1 MGSRNHGRSKVGRLG
16 RTGWSRR
23 AARTP
28 AFAVA
33 LIGTLLAGG
42 LAGCS
47 RSQADPKNTDWA
59 LLGNS
64 SQMQH
69 HAELRQIDAKT
80 IGKLGLAWAA
90 DMPTTYGLVG
100 NPLIEGGVVFQGG
113 PGGRIF
119 ANDLKTGRLLWRFEA
134 TYPDDA
140 ADHQSFGVFWA
151 RQFNRGV
158 ALYKGKVIIAT
169 GDCRLVAVDQKT
181 GKQVWEAQ
189 SCDPSLDYGIA
200 GAPRVGGGMVFI
212 GNSNQELGT
221 QRGFVDAFDAE
232 TGKRRWRFYTV
243 PGDPATETDPFY
255 RKIAKTWGTGWYGKT
270 HGPGA
275 PWDAITYDEKLG
287 QVIIGTGALGPAE
300 PTARAPDAGDE
311 LFTNSVVA
319 VDAHTGKYRWHAKQ
333 VPHDGWNYEAAVGLM
348 IADVPVDG
356 KPRHVVVSVPKQGF
370 AYVYDA
376 ATGKFLSGT
385 QYVDIAWA
393 KGLDG
398 DGRPIYKPEAQYWN
412 RPGQDTLML
421 PGGMGAHGWEA
432 LAFNPKTD
440 VLFVPT
446 MILPVQIT
454 AEGAY
459 DWLYGD
465 RPDAKVK
472 PSGEVVAIDLASHKV
487 KWRTT
492 TGRLPVNGGLLHTA
506 GGLVFQGLA
515 DGRLLAFDETTGKV
529 VWSHQTGGA
538 IRAAPS
544 TVMLDGEQYLVVATG
559 NGAASA
565 SASLV
570 SRYSS
575 TPQSRTP
582 PRLLA
587 FKLGGTAAYPSLAT
601 PEPIPTP
608 PAPRQNTDMAKTGE
622 MLFAA
627 YQCEYCHGTD
637 GGASVGGGVANLN
650 RTQVDLRV
658 FKGIV
663 QGGDRKAN
671 GMPQFKTM
679 SDAEAAALYAYIV
692 NAAWDAHD
700 GKAGRSVSFGAH

>member
-1 MGSRNHGRSKVGRLG
+1 MAVARGARRSGLAL
-16 RTGWSRR
+16 TATMLAMT
-23 AARTP
+23 AAACSRTP
-28 AFAVA
+28 AAPRN
-33 LIGTLLAGG
+33 
-42 LAGCS
+42 S
-47 RSQADPKNTDWA
+47 DWA
-59 LLGNS
+59 LLGNG

-69 HAELRQIDAKT
+69 HADLRQIDAKS
-80 IGKLGLAWAA
+80 IGKLGLAWAV
-90 DMPTTYGLVG
+90 DMPTSYGLVG
-100 NPLIEGGVVFQGG
+100 NPLIEGGVIYQGG

-119 ANDLKTGRLLWRFEA
+119 ANDLKTGKLLWQFQA
-134 TYPDDA
+134 DYPEGSTDG
-140 ADHQSFGVFWA
+140 QTFGGYWA

-158 ALYKGKVIIAT
+158 ALYKGKVIIST
-169 GDCRLVAVDQKT
+169 GDCRLVAVDQET
-181 GKQVWEAQ
+181 GKQRWEAR
-189 SCDPSLDYGIA
+189 SCDSTLDYGIT
-200 GAPRVGGGMVFI
+200 GAPRVGGGMVFT
-212 GNSNQELGT
+212 GASNQELGT
-221 QRGFVDAFDAE
+221 QRGYVDAFDAE

-255 RKIAKTWGTGWYGKT
+255 QQIAKTWGTGWYAKT
-270 HGPGA
+270 HGSGSV
-275 PWDAITYDEKLG
+275 WDAITYDEKLD

-300 PTARAPDAGDE
+300 PSARAADAGDE

-319 VDAHTGKYRWHAKQ
+319 LDAKTGKYRWHHKQ

-348 IADVPVDG
+348 VADVPVQG
-356 KPRHVVVSVPKQGF
+356 QLRHVVVSVPKQGF

-376 ATGKFLSGT
+376 ATGKFLAGT
-385 QYVDIAWA
+385 QYVDVAWA
-393 KGLDG
+393 KGLDK
-398 DGRPIYKPEAQYWN
+398 DGRPIFNLDGQYWN
-412 RPGQDTLML
+412 RPGRETLVL

-432 LAFNPKTD
+432 LALNPKTNI
-440 VLFVPT
+440 LYVPT
-446 MILPVQIT
+446 SIMPIVRT
-454 AEGAY
+454 ADGAY

-472 PSGEVVAIDLASHKV
+472 PSGQVVAIDLATNAV

-492 TGRLPVNGGLLHTA
+492 TSRLPVNGGLLHTA

-515 DGRLLAFDETTGKV
+515 DGRLLAFDDATGKV
-529 VWSHQTGGA
+529 VWGKQTGGA

-544 TVMLDGEQYLVVATG
+544 TVMLDGEQYIVVATG

-575 TPQSRTP
+575 TPESRTP

-587 FKLGGTAAYPSLAT
+587 FKLGGRAGYPSLARLNAMAT
-601 PEPIPTP
+601 PPTP
-608 PAPRQNTDMAKTGE
+608 RPDAALARKGE
-622 MLFAA
+622 VLFAA

-650 RTQVDLRV
+650 RTQIDLPI

-671 GMPQFKTM
+671 GMPQFKGM
-679 SDAEAAALYAYIV
+679 ADDDAAALYAYII
-692 NAAWDAHD
+692 NSAWDAHD
-700 GKAGRSVSFGAH
+700 GKVGRSVSRGAH

>member
-1 MGSRNHGRSKVGRLG
+1 MKA
-16 RTGWSRR
+16 TT
-23 AARTP
+23 A
-28 AFAVA
+28 
-33 LIGTLLAGG
+33 TLLAVSIL

-47 RSQADPKNTDWA
+47 AGAADPKDTDWA
-59 LLGNS
+59 LLGNG

-69 HAELRQIDAKT
+69 HAELSQIDKET
-80 IGKLGLAWAA
+80 IAQLGLAWAVE
-90 DMPTTYGLVG
+90 MPTSYGLVG
-100 NPLIEGGVVFQGG
+100 NPLVQDGVVFQGG

-119 ANDLKTGRLLWRFEA
+119 ANDLKSGKLLWQFAA
-134 TYPDDA
+134 TYPEGA
-140 ADHQSFGVFWA
+140 AERQSLGGFWA

-181 GKQVWEAQ
+181 GKQRWEAQ
-189 SCDPSLDYGIA
+189 SCDSTLDYGIA

-232 TGKRRWRFYTV
+232 TGKRKWRFYTV
-243 PGDPATETDPFY
+243 PGDPNTERDPFY
-255 RKIAKTWGTGWYGKT
+255 RKIAETWGTDWHDKT
-270 HGPGA
+270 HGSGA
-275 PWDAITYDEKLG
+275 VWDAITYDEALQ
-287 QVIIGTGALGPAE
+287 QVIIGTGALGPGE
-300 PTARAPDAGDE
+300 PNARAPDAGDE

-319 VDAHTGKYRWHAKQ
+319 IDARTGKYRWHAKQ

-348 IADVPVDG
+348 VADLPVG
-356 KPRHVVVSVPKQGF
+356 GETRHVVVSVPKQGF

-393 KGLDG
+393 KGLDAN
-398 DGRPIYKPEAQYWN
+398 GRPIPNPAAQYWK
-412 RPGQDTLML
+412 RPGQETLVL

-432 LAFNPKTD
+432 LAFNPTTNI
-440 VLFVPT
+440 LYVPA
-446 MILPVQIT
+446 MILPVSRT

-472 PSGEVVAIDLASHKV
+472 PSGQVVAIDLASHSV

-492 TGRLPVNGGLLHTA
+492 TSRLPVNGGLLHTA

-515 DGRLLAFDETTGKV
+515 DGRLLAFDEATGKV
-529 VWSHQTGGA
+529 VWSRQTGGA

-544 TVMLDGEQYLVVATG
+544 TVMLDGEQYIVVATG

-575 TPQSRTP
+575 TPESRTP

-587 FKLGGTAAYPSLAT
+587 FKLGGTAAYRPLAKR
-601 PEPIPTP
+601 EPVP
-608 PAPRQNTDMAKTGE
+608 PPPVPHQDLTLAKRGE
-622 MLFAA
+622 TLFAA

-650 RTQVDLRV
+650 RTQLDLGA
-658 FKGIV
+658 FKGVV
-663 QGGDRKAN
+663 QGGDRKAG
-671 GMPQFKTM
+671 GMPQFKGL
-679 SDAEAAALYAYIV
+679 SDADAAALYAYVI
-692 NAAWDAHD
+692 NAAWNAHE
-700 GKAGRSVSFGAH
+700 GKTSRSMSLTAH

>member
-1 MGSRNHGRSKVGRLG
+1 M
-16 RTGWSRR
+16 
-23 AARTP
+23 
-28 AFAVA
+28 A
-33 LIGTLLAGG
+33 LTFVS
-42 LAGCS
+42 AGCS
-47 RSQADPKNTDWA
+47 RGPSDPKNSDWA
-59 LLGNS
+59 LLGNG

-69 HAELRQIDAKT
+69 HADLRQIDTRSIA
-80 IGKLGLAWAA
+80 KLGLAWAV

-100 NPLIEGGVVFQGG
+100 NPLIESGVIYQGG

-119 ANDLKTGRLLWRFEA
+119 ANDLKTGKLLWQFQA
-134 TYPDDA
+134 DYPEGSTDN
-140 ADHQSFGVFWA
+140 QTFGGYWA

-158 ALYKGKVIIAT
+158 ALYKGKVIIST

-181 GKQVWEAQ
+181 GKQRWEAQ
-189 SCDPSLDYGIA
+189 SCDSNLDYGIT
-200 GAPRVGGGMVFI
+200 GAPRVGGGMVFT
-212 GNSNQELGT
+212 GASNQELGT
-221 QRGFVDAFDAE
+221 QRGYVDAFDAE

-255 RKIAKTWGTGWYGKT
+255 KQIAKTWGTGWHAKT
-270 HGPGA
+270 HGSGSV
-275 PWDAITYDEKLG
+275 WDAITYDEKLD

-300 PTARAPDAGDE
+300 PSARAADAGDE

-319 VDAHTGKYRWHAKQ
+319 LDAKTGRYRWHHKQ

-348 IADVPVDG
+348 VADVPVEG
-356 KPRHVVVSVPKQGF
+356 RSRHVVVSAPKQGF

-385 QYVDIAWA
+385 QYVDVAWA
-393 KGLDG
+393 KGLDKA
-398 DGRPIYKPEAQYWN
+398 GRPIVNPDGQYWN
-412 RPGQDTLML
+412 RPGQETLVL

-432 LAFNPKTD
+432 LAFNPKTN
-440 VLFVPT
+440 VLYVPT
-446 MILPVQIT
+446 SIMPVVRT
-454 AEGAY
+454 ADGAY

-472 PSGEVVAIDLASHKV
+472 PSGEVVAIDLATHTI

-492 TGRLPVNGGLLHTA
+492 TSRLPVNGGLLHTA

-515 DGRLLAFDETTGKV
+515 DGRLLAFDEATGKV
-529 VWSHQTGGA
+529 VWGKQTGGA

-544 TVMLDGEQYLVVATG
+544 TVMLDGEQYIIVATG

-575 TPQSRTP
+575 TPESRTP

-587 FKLGGTAAYPSLAT
+587 FKLGGAAAFPGLAKL
-601 PEPIPTP
+601 EPGAAPPTP
-608 PAPRQNTDMAKTGE
+608 RPDAALARKGE
-622 MLFAA
+622 GLFAA

-650 RTQVDLRV
+650 RTQVDLRT

-663 QGGDRKAN
+663 QGGDRKPN
-671 GMPQFKTM
+671 GMPQFKGM
-679 SDAEAAALYAYIV
+679 PDADAAALYAYII
-692 NAAWDAHD
+692 NSAWDAHD
-700 GKAGRSVSFGAH
+700 GKAGRAVSRGAH

>member
-1 MGSRNHGRSKVGRLG
+1 MVARNIRRGVG
-16 RTGWSRR
+16 
-23 AARTP
+23 
-28 AFAVA
+28 FAIA
-33 LIGTLLAGG
+33 PLLAAGVVT
-42 LAGCS
+42 GCS
-47 RSQADPKNTDWA
+47 RPSEPRNSDWA
-59 LLGNS
+59 LLGNG

-69 HAELRQIDAKT
+69 HAALTQINRESVS
-80 IGKLGLAWAA
+80 KLGLAWAV
-90 DMPTTYGLVG
+90 DMPTSYGLVG
-100 NPLIEGGVVFQGG
+100 NPLIEDGVVFQGG

-119 ANDLKTGRLLWRFEA
+119 ANDLKTGKLLWQFAA
-134 TYPDDA
+134 TYRDDA
-140 ADHQSFGVFWA
+140 PDHQSFGGFWA

-158 ALYKGKVIIAT
+158 ALYKGKVFIAT

-181 GKQVWEAQ
+181 GKQRWEAQ
-189 SCDPSLDYGIA
+189 SCDSSLDYGIA
-200 GAPRVGGGMVFI
+200 GAPRVGGGLVYI

-232 TGKRRWRFYTV
+232 TGQRKWRFYTV

-255 RKIAKTWGTGWYGKT
+255 RQIAKTWGTGWYAKT

-275 PWDAITYDEKLG
+275 PWDAITYDEKL
-287 QVIIGTGALGPAE
+287 QQLIIGTGALGPAE
-300 PTARAPDAGDE
+300 PSARAADAGDE

-319 VDAHTGKYRWHAKQ
+319 VDARTGKYRWHAKQ

-356 KPRHVVVSVPKQGF
+356 KSRHVVVSVPKQGF

-376 ATGKFLSGT
+376 QTGKYLSGT
-385 QYVDIAWA
+385 QYVDVAWA
-393 KGLDG
+393 KGLDAN
-398 DGRPIYKPEAQYWN
+398 GRPVFNPDGQYWN
-412 RPGQDTLML
+412 RPGQETLVL

-432 LAFNPKTD
+432 LSFNPKTST
-440 VLFVPT
+440 LYVPT
-446 MILPVQIT
+446 SIMPVVRT
-454 AEGAY
+454 ADGAY
-459 DWLYGD
+459 DWLYGE

-472 PSGEVVAIDLASHKV
+472 PSGEVVAIDLATHAV

-492 TGRLPVNGGLLHTA
+492 TSRLPVNGGLLHTA

-515 DGRLLAFDETTGKV
+515 DGRLLAFDEATGKV
-529 VWSHQTGGA
+529 VWGHQTGGA

-544 TVMLDGEQYLVVATG
+544 TVMLDGEQYIVVATG

-575 TPQSRTP
+575 TPESRTP

-587 FKLGGTAAYPSLAT
+587 FKIGGTAAYPALAEAK
-601 PEPIPTP
+601 PVPAPPTP
-608 PAPRQNTDMAKTGE
+608 RQPAALVKRGE
-622 MLFAA
+622 ALFAT

-637 GGASVGGGVANLN
+637 AGASVGGGVANLN
-650 RTQVDLRV
+650 RTQVDLAI

-671 GMPQFKTM
+671 GMPQFKGLPDA
-679 SDAEAAALYAYIV
+679 DAEALYAYIMEGAW
-692 NAAWDAHD
+692 NAHE
-700 GKAGRSVSFGAH
+700 GKVGRAVSRGAH

>member
-1 MGSRNHGRSKVGRLG
+1 VR
-16 RTGWSRR
+16 
-23 AARTP
+23 
-28 AFAVA
+28 
-33 LIGTLLAGG
+33 AGG
-42 LAGCS
+42 LAFAVSALAMLLVGCS
-47 RSQADPKNTDWA
+47 REAAAPRNTDWA
-59 LLGNS
+59 VLGNG

-69 HAELRQIDAKT
+69 HADLAQINRDS
-80 IGKLGLAWAA
+80 IGKLGLAWAVE
-90 DMPTTYGLVG
+90 MPTSYGLVG
-100 NPLIEGGVVFQGG
+100 NPLIKDGVVFQGG

-119 ANDLKTGRLLWRFEA
+119 ANDLKTGKLLWQFTAQYPEEA
-134 TYPDDA
+134 TEA
-140 ADHQSFGVFWA
+140 QSVGGYWA

-181 GKQVWEAQ
+181 GRQLWEAQ
-189 SCDPSLDYGIA
+189 SCDSRLDYGIA

-232 TGKRRWRFYTV
+232 TGKRKWRFYTV

-255 RKIAKTWGTGWYGKT
+255 QKIAKTWGTGWYAKT

-275 PWDAITYDEKLG
+275 PWDAITYDEKL
-287 QVIIGTGALGPAE
+287 QQLIIGTGALGPAE
-300 PTARAPDAGDE
+300 PTARAADAGDE

-319 VDAHTGKYRWHAKQ
+319 VDARTGKYRWHAKQ

-348 IADVPVDG
+348 IADLPVGG
-356 KPRHVVVSVPKQGF
+356 KTRHVVVSVPKQGF

-376 ATGKFLSGT
+376 ATGKFLAGT

-393 KGLDG
+393 KGLDAN
-398 DGRPIYKPEAQYWN
+398 GRPIFNPEAMYWN
-412 RPGQDTLML
+412 RPGQDTLVL

-432 LAFNPKTD
+432 LAFNPKTN
-440 VLFVPT
+440 VLYVPT
-446 MILPVQIT
+446 MVLPVSRT
-454 AEGAY
+454 ADGAY

-465 RPDAKVK
+465 RPDAKVR
-472 PSGEVVAIDLASHKV
+472 PSGEVVAIDLNKNAV

-492 TGRLPVNGGLLHTA
+492 TSRLPVNGGLLHTA

-515 DGRLLAFDETTGKV
+515 DGRLLAFDEASGKV
-529 VWSHQTGGA
+529 VWSRQTGGA

-544 TVMLDGEQYLVVATG
+544 TVMLDGEQYIVVATG

-575 TPQSRTP
+575 TPESRTP

-587 FKLGGTAAYPSLAT
+587 FKIGGTAGYPALAK
-601 PEPIPTP
+601 PAPTP
-608 PAPRQNTDMAKTGE
+608 APPFPRQDQALAKRGE
-622 MLFAA
+622 ALFSA

-650 RTQVDLRV
+650 RTQVDLAA
-658 FKGIV
+658 FKGVV
-663 QGGDRKAN
+663 QGGDRRSG
-671 GMPQFKTM
+671 GMPQFKGM
-679 SDAEAAALYAYIV
+679 PDADAAALYAYVI
-692 NAAWDAHD
+692 NTAWDVHE
-700 GKAGRSVSFGAH
+700 GRTVRSVSLKAH